1 MGVLA
6 SKFVDARRRTQPRGA
21 DDLCAAQTRL
31 RESCGRWVVAGLIG
45 LAAPQATADTLRI
58 ATFSAPLSRDGPGLL
73 LRDINKGDDPQIVAI
88 QAIIAH
94 VAPDI
99 LVLTDFDYDLD
110 GLALDSFNARSLNYP
125 YQYASLP
132 NTGMKTGLDL
142 DGDGYSGD
150 AEDGQGFGRF
160 SGDGGMAIL
169 SRFPIGPV
177 RDLSATLWKDVQG
190 TTLPTKNGQPF
201 PSVQAHEIQR
211 LSTTAHWIVP
221 ITSPEGATFSLMAW
235 SATPPVFD
243 GDEDRNGLRLFEN
256 IIATEAPARFVAIGN
271 ANLDPSDGQGITSA
285 MARFLAN
292 PAIQDPKP
300 ASRGAQIATNPTH
313 KGNPAHDTADW
324 DGEVPGNLRV
334 SYVLPSAD
342 WQVSDAGVFWPAPD
356 DPEATLL
363 GDDGL
368 AAGPH
373 RLVWVDLGR

>member
-1 MGVLA
+1 M
-6 SKFVDARRRTQPRGA
+6 
-21 DDLCAAQTRL
+21 
-31 RESCGRWVVAGLIG
+31 
-45 LAAPQATADTLRI
+45 
-58 ATFSAPLSRDGPGLL
+58 
-73 LRDINKGDDPQIVAI
+73 LRDIIKADDPQIVAI

-110 GLALDSFNARSLNYP
+110 GLALDAFNARALNYP

-132 NTGMKTGLDL
+132 NTGMQTGLDM
-142 DGDGYSGD
+142 DGDGYFGD

-160 SGDGGMAIL
+160 SGDWGMAIL
-169 SRFPIGPV
+169 LRFPIGPV

-190 TTLPTKNGQPF
+190 ATLPTKNGQPY
-201 PSVQAHEIQR
+201 PSGQAHEIQR

-221 ITSPEGATFSLMAW
+221 IALPDGPAFSLMAW

-243 GDEDRNGLRLFEN
+243 GDEDRNGLRNRDELRLFEN
-256 IIATEAPARFVAIGN
+256 IIATEAPARFVVIGN
-271 ANLDPSDGQGITSA
+271 ANLDPADGQGITSA

-300 ASRGAQIATNPTH
+300 ASRGAQIAANPTH
-313 KGNPAHDTADW
+313 KGDPALDTAEW

-342 WQVSDAGVFWPAPD
+342 WQVTDAGVFWPAPD
-356 DPEATLL
+356 DPKAALL

-373 RLVWVDLGR
+373 RLVWVDLDR